1 MTDNIRGLYKRMNQ
15 NTKEEALVCL
25 KKEYNVQ
32 SRKLVKNEWIKAGRI
47 PEAYQGRIVE
57 LFQNLLRK
65 QQAIK
70 THWDIHLIQYYFHSL
85 NYRTGNNGGA

>member
-25 KKEYNVQ
+25 KKEFNLQ
-32 SRKLVKNEWIKAGRI
+32 NRKLVKNEWIKGERI
-47 PEAYQGRIVE
+47 LEAYQRRTVE
-57 LFQNLLRK
+57 LFQYLLRK

-70 THWDIHLIQYYFHSL
+70 TH
-85 NYRTGNNGGA
+85 